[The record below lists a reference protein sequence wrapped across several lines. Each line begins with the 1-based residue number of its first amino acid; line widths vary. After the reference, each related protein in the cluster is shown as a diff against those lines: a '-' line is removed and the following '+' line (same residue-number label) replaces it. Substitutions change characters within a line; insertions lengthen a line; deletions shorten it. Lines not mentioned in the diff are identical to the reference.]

1 MHLYCPNIDLRVCH
15 VNSVLQK
22 LHMDNN
28 LTIPNYNNTV
38 ITTSVNGRWR
48 IMYNNYKIDD
58 SQRSPLINP
67 SFVFI

>member
-1 MHLYCPNIDLRVCH
+1 M
-15 VNSVLQK
+15 

-38 ITTSVNGRWR
+38 ITTPVNGRWR